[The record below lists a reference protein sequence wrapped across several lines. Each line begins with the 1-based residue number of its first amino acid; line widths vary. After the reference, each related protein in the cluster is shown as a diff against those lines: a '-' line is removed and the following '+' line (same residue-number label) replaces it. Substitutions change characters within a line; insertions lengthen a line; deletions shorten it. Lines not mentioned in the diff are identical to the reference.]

1 MVCRPDAE
9 VAAPQPCVPLPPIA
23 DTKRW
28 KVFCF
33 GKDGNDAHTAA
44 AAAAADG
51 NGTGSTPTVHVSPP
65 AGVGHGAGSEDDSD
79 SDEGG
84 DDTAAGT
91 EVAAA
96 PQEPPSAVSDGVDA
110 ITAAGAG
117 MPPYVSILTAL
128 DHVSAV
134 KLLERHIRR
143 VCSTQGSIP
152 PAYMLWMYGLLA
164 RTDLPVAPDTA
175 SSLRAL
181 LKHCCRLRAQ
191 ACERAGER
199 AALPPE
205 VVLQPGSGVLG
216 AQEPQEPSSKR
227 ARSDEAGHV
236 APDATP
242 GLRPPPDGL
251 SALNV
256 IIVLLHR
263 VFGQLEP
270 DT

>member
-1 MVCRPDAE
+1 MQRLLPRSRACRCRQLRTPSGGWCFVLGRTATTRTPLLLLLLLMGMGRG
-9 VAAPQPCVPLPPIA
+9 VRPLYMFPRLQGWGMAQAARTIR
-23 DTKRW
+23 T
-28 KVFCF
+28 
-33 GKDGNDAHTAA
+33 
-44 AAAAADG
+44 
-51 NGTGSTPTVHVSPP
+51 
-65 AGVGHGAGSEDDSD
+65 
-79 SDEGG
+79 G

-175 SSLRAL
+175 S
-181 LKHCCRLRAQ
+181 
-191 ACERAGER
+191 
-199 AALPPE
+199 
-205 VVLQPGSGVLG
+205 
-216 AQEPQEPSSKR
+216 
-227 ARSDEAGHV
+227 
-236 APDATP
+236 
-242 GLRPPPDGL
+242 
-251 SALNV
+251 
-256 IIVLLHR
+256 
-263 VFGQLEP
+263 
-270 DT
+270 